1 MKILQCHKALLKPN
15 CIPASFRV
23 QGYRV
28 QRLGFGY
35 LRLHAEGLES
45 QQAGLRLGAWV
56 VLRLKVPAW
65 GLEAS

>member
-1 MKILQCHKALLKPN
+1 M
-15 CIPASFRV
+15 
-23 QGYRV
+23 
-28 QRLGFGY
+28 QRLGLGY